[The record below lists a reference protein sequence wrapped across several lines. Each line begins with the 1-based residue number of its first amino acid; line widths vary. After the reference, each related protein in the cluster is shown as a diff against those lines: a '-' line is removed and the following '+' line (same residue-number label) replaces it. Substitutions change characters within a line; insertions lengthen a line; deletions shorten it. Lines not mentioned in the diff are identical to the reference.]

1 MHYNHI
7 SFFEPS
13 AKQKAFLA
21 KRHANRVAY
30 EKRAAGV
37 RAKARLA
44 ASKVF
49 GDEVALYPAPVDV
62 SKNAS
67 EFVMN
72 FPLPG
77 NYWALAKADRPTQA
91 RATKRNGR
99 WELAIWGATAHEVY
113 GLRVAFEAAM
123 AAPERVEARPEVTGG
138 RQLIEGTVASVK
150 LICGVYDDCEEAR
163 YTIDLDNGNR
173 VYGKLHEAYR
183 AGDRVRVSACLKLT
197 GDDKHFGLMSRS
209 KAV

>member
-1 MHYNHI
+1 MYYLNFPEQ
-7 SFFEPS
+7 SP
-13 AKQKAFLA
+13 KQKAFLA

-30 EKRAAGV
+30 EKRAASV

-44 ASKVF
+44 ASKAF

-62 SKNAS
+62 SKDAS
-67 EFVMN
+67 KFVMN

-99 WELAIWGATAHEVY
+99 WELAIWGTTAHEVY

-123 AAPERVEARPEVTGG
+123 AAPACVEARPEVTGG

-150 LICGVYDDCEEAR
+150 LVCGVYDDCEEAR

-173 VYGKLHEAYR
+173 VYGKLHEEFR
-183 AGDRVRVSACLKLT
+183 KGDRVRVSACLKLT
-197 GDDKHFGLMSRS
+197 GDDKHFGLLSRS